1 VSGVIRLAVVWMPG
15 ASGPT
20 HEESDGWQR
29 SGVGPGLDDVV
40 LLWLMRLV
48 VVVTTVPIVEVAV
61 AASSVAHEVD
71 SKKTA
76 TKATPVNR
84 CFLIVSQ

>member
-1 VSGVIRLAVVWMPG
+1 
-15 ASGPT
+15 
-20 HEESDGWQR
+20 
-29 SGVGPGLDDVV
+29 
-40 LLWLMRLV
+40 
-48 VVVTTVPIVEVAV
+48 
-61 AASSVAHEVD
+61 VAHEVD